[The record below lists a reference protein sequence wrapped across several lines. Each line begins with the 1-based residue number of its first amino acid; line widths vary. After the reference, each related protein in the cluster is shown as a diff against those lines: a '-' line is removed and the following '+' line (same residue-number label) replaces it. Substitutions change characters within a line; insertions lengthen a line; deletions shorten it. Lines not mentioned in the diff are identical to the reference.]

1 MSRSRPPVTS
11 TWRPPL
17 TITPLT
23 PLFRLDSFDLVV
35 CKGNDAEAF
44 LQAQLSNDVRELGVA
59 NAQWNAL
66 ISPQG
71 RVQALIVLIRVDAQ
85 QFVLAIP
92 HRRGATLLELLRRF
106 VLRRKLQLAIDE
118 TRCLYGSDGAID
130 VDGLLRLDLSLGD
143 ERSLYLGSVDH
154 SVGLMPLSWALRDLS
169 AGIPWLPAAAA
180 ERHLPHSLRLDTLPA
195 ISLKK
200 GCYPGQE
207 IVART
212 HYLGRNK
219 RALSVLK
226 AAAQEPAIGAGAQLR
241 DGENQLVGE
250 LLDALIDADG
260 TLALAVITK
269 ERTNSDLVVEL
280 ENGLRVAFQVVKQF

>member
-1 MSRSRPPVTS
+1 M
-11 TWRPPL
+11 

-23 PLFRLDSFDLVV
+23 PQLLRLDGFDLVV
-35 CKGNDAEAF
+35 CQGDDAEAF

-59 NAQWNAL
+59 NAQWTAL
-66 ISPQG
+66 LSPQG
-71 RVQALIVLIRVDAQ
+71 RVQALIVLVRVDAQ
-85 QFVLAIP
+85 QFVLAVP
-92 HRRGATLLELLRRF
+92 HRRGTALLELLRKF
-106 VLRRKLQLAIDE
+106 VLRRKLRLAIDE

-130 VDGLLRLDLSLGD
+130 LDGLFQLELSLGD
-143 ERSLYLGSVDH
+143 ERCLYLGSVDH
-154 SVGLMPLSWALRDLS
+154 DAGPMPLSWALRDLS

-226 AAAQEPAIGAGAQLR
+226 SAAREPAIGAGAQLR
-241 DGENQLVGE
+241 DGENQLAGE
-250 LLDALIDADG
+250 LIDVLIGADG

-269 ERTNSDLVVEL
+269 ERTNPDLVVEL
-280 ENGLRVAFQVVKQF
+280 EDGRSLSFELVHQF

>member
-1 MSRSRPPVTS
+1 LKITPVT
-11 TWRPPL
+11 PQL
-17 TITPLT
+17 L
-23 PLFRLDSFDLVV
+23 RLDSFDLVV
-35 CKGNDAEAF
+35 CQGNDAEAF

-59 NAQWNAL
+59 NAQWSAL
-66 ISPQG
+66 LSPQG
-71 RVQALIVLIRVDAQ
+71 RVQALTALIRVDAQ
-85 QFVLAIP
+85 QFVLAVP
-92 HRRGATLLELLRRF
+92 HQRGTALLELLRRF
-106 VLRRKLQLAIDE
+106 VLRRKLHLAIDE
-118 TRCLYGSDGAID
+118 RRCLYGADGMDD
-130 VDGLLRLDLSLGD
+130 VDGLIRLELSLGD

-154 SVGLMPLSWALRDLS
+154 NVTPMPLSWALRDLY

-219 RALSVLK
+219 RALSLLK

-241 DGENQLVGE
+241 DGENQLAGE
-250 LLDALIDADG
+250 LIDALIGADG
-260 TLALAVITK
+260 TSALAVITK
-269 ERTNSDLVVEL
+269 ERTNPDLVVEL
-280 ENGLRVAFQVVKQF
+280 ENGRRVAFELVNQF